1 MAIVWEIAYNVRTYL
16 SSLLANI
23 VWSEHIQKKREGRR
37 NSMTGEPEMIQLESD
52 HGGIEVQ
59 ERSFQPGDVSP
70 CGSSAIKSKRKRKM
84 ADKDKKEKQVKKIKK
99 EPEEGTE
106 TLLDK
111 WLHSYKP
118 STIQFNEREVVS
130 TTEPQR
136 ETFTTIP
143 LKGILKQA
151 KFNSKYKV
159 AFNCFVKTKS
169 ILKNG
174 RLSTRQKIR
183 CLVEEE
189 DLEMRESFFKTKR
202 KQQKELMRQRHL
214 LRKQEATPRRVRLVT
229 HILKTLKKFN
239 V

>member
-1 MAIVWEIAYNVRTYL
+1 
-16 SSLLANI
+16 
-23 VWSEHIQKKREGRR
+23 
-37 NSMTGEPEMIQLESD
+37 MIQLESD
-52 HGGIEVQ
+52 HGGIQAQ
-59 ERSFQPGDVSP
+59 ERSFQTEDVSP
-70 CGSSAIKSKRKRKM
+70 GRSPVIKSKKKLKM
-84 ADKDKKEKQVKKIKK
+84 ADKDKKEKQMKTIKK

-118 STIQFNEREVVS
+118 PTVEFNERVVVK
-130 TTEPQR
+130 TVEPQQ

-151 KFNSKYKV
+151 KFNSKCKV
-159 AFNCFVKTKS
+159 DFNYFVKTKS

-174 RLSTRQKIR
+174 VLSMRQKIG

-189 DLEMRESFFKTKR
+189 DVEKRESFFKTKR
-202 KQQKELMRQRHL
+202 KQQKEQMRQSHL
-214 LRKQEATPRRVRLVT
+214 LRKQEVTPRRVRLVI
-229 HILKTLKKFN
+229 HILKTLKKVN

>member
-1 MAIVWEIAYNVRTYL
+1 
-16 SSLLANI
+16 
-23 VWSEHIQKKREGRR
+23 
-37 NSMTGEPEMIQLESD
+37 MIQLESD

-59 ERSFQPGDVSP
+59 ERSCASFQPGDVSP
-70 CGSSAIKSKRKRKM
+70 FRSPMIKSKRKRKM
-84 ADKDKKEKQVKKIKK
+84 ADKDKKEKQMKKIKK

-118 STIQFNEREVVS
+118 PTVEFNERVVVK
-130 TTEPQR
+130 TIEPQR

-151 KFNSKYKV
+151 KFNSKCKV
-159 AFNCFVKTKS
+159 DFNYFVKTKS
-169 ILKNG
+169 ILKDG
-174 RLSTRQKIR
+174 GLSTRQKIR

-189 DLEMRESFFKTKR
+189 DVEKRESSFKTKR
-202 KQQKELMRQRHL
+202 KHQKEQMRQRHL
-214 LRKQEATPRRVRLVT
+214 LRKQEVTPRRVRLVT
-229 HILKTLKKFN
+229 HILKTLKKVN

>member
-1 MAIVWEIAYNVRTYL
+1 VDLFI
-16 SSLLANI
+16 SLLANI
-23 VWSEHIQKKREGRR
+23 VWSERIQKKREERI
-37 NSMTGEPEMIQLESD
+37 NNMTGEPEMIQLESD
-52 HGGIEVQ
+52 HGGVEVQ
-59 ERSFQPGDVSP
+59 DTSCTSFQPGNVSP
-70 CGSSAIKSKRKRKM
+70 CSYPITKSKRKRKM

-118 STIQFNEREVVS
+118 STIEFNEKVVVK
-130 TTEPQR
+130 TIEPQR

-143 LKGILKQA
+143 LKGILKQT
-151 KFNSKYKV
+151 KFNSKCKV
-159 AFNCFVKTKS
+159 DFNYFVKIRT

-189 DLEMRESFFKTKR
+189 DVEKRDSFFKTKR
-202 KQQKELMRQRHL
+202 KQQKEHMRRRHL
-214 LRKQEATPRRVRLVT
+214 LRRQEVTPRRVRLVT
-229 HILKTLKKFN
+229 QILETLKKVN